1 MNYRISNSLFESIV
15 NVTNPQVQEAEV
27 DKAHF
32 CATHVEHAMLGLGT
46 CISEQHAEPDEQGQI
61 AWYTV
66 EFPTGTHRIQTSNL
80 RIVEGKS
87 HSHSKK
93 MTESEQIDE
102 LIESLGDAAGL
113 RKKADALPEHE
124 RYKKEFYNTA
134 AKHIESG
141 NIKKLAKHLD
151 DGQTKQHHGDS
162 TTEHA
167 RTVALRH
174 INDKHLA
181 DLGYVR
187 NKPSPVKEGNDGN
200 LANNAK
206 PYDKVTHGDVIA
218 GRLGKDEM
226 GGKKK
231 VNKEQ
236 VEQVDEDKYDRML
249 SNMIKRNPG
258 VLKTHSKEVKRTN
271 DIESGKELGRQIKK
285 NPGVLKTYSAAVKRD
300 KKMYGEE
307 AEHVDEK
314 AVEEASM
321 GHAGTVTMK
330 QVDKSNAT
338 PQVKAAIKKSAPDI
352 KSYADRA
359 AALTA
364 AGIKRE
370 SVEDLDEVKM
380 ADLPSRKIQGRS
392 YGASKPE
399 PSAFDI
405 LKGPRDKDLKSIATK
420 KKPVSAGKALKPKAI
435 KEGISQTI
443 INYDDFRIDVTDNP
457 TYGDYLRALQTMV
470 ESRDESI
477 QQEVVAIAT
486 AAYDE
491 KIDSIIVESKARQ
504 LFAGKLDELRKSG
517 AKVLDES
524 YIVESDS
531 TYVEYTVE
539 KDGVRTQYVHIGTNG
554 NK

>member
-1 MNYRISNSLFESIV
+1 MNFRISNNLFESIR
-15 NVTNPQVQEAEV
+15 NVTTPQIEEPAKVEEAEV

-93 MTESEQIDE
+93 MAEAEENIEEKKLHPNQQVLDVHEPEKDELTADDFKKLRAGKTQKTVKEEQIDE
-102 LIESLGDAAGL
+102 LSVNTLNRVHRAAVSDANDASRDGDEARADKRYNLAGKASNKAELKNRAAGL
-113 RKKADALPEHE
+113 
-124 RYKKEFYNTA
+124 
-134 AKHIESG
+134 
-141 NIKKLAKHLD
+141 
-151 DGQTKQHHGDS
+151 
-162 TTEHA
+162 
-167 RTVALRH
+167 
-174 INDKHLA
+174 
-181 DLGYVR
+181 
-187 NKPSPVKEGNDGN
+187 KPSG
-200 LANNAK
+200 
-206 PYDKVTHGDVIA
+206 
-218 GRLGKDEM
+218 
-226 GGKKK
+226 
-231 VNKEQ
+231 Q
-236 VEQVDEDKYDRML
+236 
-249 SNMIKRNPG
+249 
-258 VLKTHSKEVKRTN
+258 HS
-271 DIESGKELGRQIKK
+271 
-285 NPGVLKTYSAAVKRD
+285 
-300 KKMYGEE
+300 MEE
-307 AEHVDEK
+307 
-314 AVEEASM
+314 

-370 SVEDLDEVKM
+370 AVEDVKE
-380 ADLPSRKIQGRS
+380 ASATGSGNAFDWRNTPRETLKPGERAGFDSKKISTGTV
-392 YGASKPE
+392 YTKKFTKEKPE
-399 PSAFDI
+399 P
-405 LKGPRDKDLKSIATK
+405 T
-420 KKPVSAGKALKPKAI
+420 GKTLKPKAI

-491 KIDSIIVESKARQ
+491 KIDSIIIESKARQ
-504 LFAGKLDELRKSG
+504 LFAGKLDEIRKSG
-517 AKVLDES
+517 STVLDES
-524 YIVESDS
+524 YIVESNS

>member
-1 MNYRISNSLFESIV
+1 MNFRISNNLFESIR
-15 NVTNPQVQEAEV
+15 NVTNPQVEEPAKVEEAEV

-93 MTESEQIDE
+93 MAEAEENIEEKKLHPNQQVLDVHEPEKDELTADDFKKLRAGKTQKTVKEEQIDE
-102 LIESLGDAAGL
+102 LSVNTLNRVHRAAVSDANDASRDGDEARADKRYNLAGKASNKAELKNRAAGL
-113 RKKADALPEHE
+113 
-124 RYKKEFYNTA
+124 
-134 AKHIESG
+134 
-141 NIKKLAKHLD
+141 
-151 DGQTKQHHGDS
+151 
-162 TTEHA
+162 
-167 RTVALRH
+167 
-174 INDKHLA
+174 
-181 DLGYVR
+181 
-187 NKPSPVKEGNDGN
+187 KPSGQ
-200 LANNAK
+200 
-206 PYDKVTHGDVIA
+206 HS
-218 GRLGKDEM
+218 M
-226 GGKKK
+226 G
-231 VNKEQ
+231 E
-236 VEQVDEDKYDRML
+236 
-249 SNMIKRNPG
+249 
-258 VLKTHSKEVKRTN
+258 
-271 DIESGKELGRQIKK
+271 
-285 NPGVLKTYSAAVKRD
+285 
-300 KKMYGEE
+300 
-307 AEHVDEK
+307 
-314 AVEEASM
+314 

-330 QVDKSNAT
+330 QVDKSDAT

-370 SVEDLDEVKM
+370 AVEQIDEIGDTPAGMEKVKAYRAAVGRQYHKTGEYDTRLSD
-380 ADLPSRKIQGRS
+380 ADRKPNPFHAKDAANMPNAANKRYSRQTGAARAKKIETGTQYEETNNPFDVKNYKSQIPTKPGETAGFDS
-392 YGASKPE
+392 KKISTGTVYTKKFTKEKPE
-399 PSAFDI
+399 P
-405 LKGPRDKDLKSIATK
+405 
-420 KKPVSAGKALKPKAI
+420 AGKAFKPKAV

-491 KIDSIIVESKARQ
+491 KIDSIIIESKARQ
-504 LFAGKLDELRKSG
+504 LFAGKLDEIRKSG
-517 AKVLDES
+517 STVLDES
-524 YIVESDS
+524 YIVESNS

>member
-15 NVTNPQVQEAEV
+15 NATNPQVEEPAKVEEAEV

-80 RIVEGKS
+80 RVVEGKS

-93 MTESEQIDE
+93 MAESEQIDE
-102 LIESLGDAAGL
+102 LSVNTLNRVHSAAVRDANDATRDGDEEKANKRYDLAGKASNKAELKNRAAGL
-113 RKKADALPEHE
+113 KP
-124 RYKKEFYNTA
+124 
-134 AKHIESG
+134 SG
-141 NIKKLAKHLD
+141 QHSMEEEIDEKKLHPNQQVLDVHEPEKDELTSKDFEMLRAGKKQKTVKEAAFDPLKHV
-151 DGQTKQHHGDS
+151 K
-162 TTEHA
+162 
-167 RTVALRH
+167 
-174 INDKHLA
+174 N
-181 DLGYVR
+181 
-187 NKPSPVKEGNDGN
+187 PSP
-200 LANNAK
+200 A
-206 PYDKVTHGDVIA
+206 
-218 GRLGKDEM
+218 
-226 GGKKK
+226 
-231 VNKEQ
+231 
-236 VEQVDEDKYDRML
+236 
-249 SNMIKRNPG
+249 
-258 VLKTHSKEVKRTN
+258 
-271 DIESGKELGRQIKK
+271 
-285 NPGVLKTYSAAVKRD
+285 
-300 KKMYGEE
+300 
-307 AEHVDEK
+307 
-314 AVEEASM
+314 
-321 GHAGTVTMK
+321 
-330 QVDKSNAT
+330 
-338 PQVKAAIKKSAPDI
+338 VKAAAKDVKST
-352 KSYADRA
+352 SYADRT
-359 AALTA
+359 ALMKAGGVKDDRGPRGVTQEVTNNPFDVKNYKSQIPTKPGETA
-364 AGIKRE
+364 GFDSK
-370 SVEDLDEVKM
+370 
-380 ADLPSRKIQGRS
+380 KISTGTV
-392 YGASKPE
+392 YTKKFTKEKPE
-399 PSAFDI
+399 P
-405 LKGPRDKDLKSIATK
+405 
-420 KKPVSAGKALKPKAI
+420 AGKAFKPKAI

-491 KIDSIIVESKARQ
+491 KINSIIIESKARQ

-524 YIVESDS
+524 YIIESNS

>member
-1 MNYRISNSLFESIV
+1 MNYRISNSLFESII

-87 HSHSKK
+87 HTHSKK
-93 MTESEQIDE
+93 MAEAEE
-102 LIESLGDAAGL
+102 NIE
-113 RKKADALPEHE
+113 
-124 RYKKEFYNTA
+124 
-134 AKHIESG
+134 
-141 NIKKLAKHLD
+141 
-151 DGQTKQHHGDS
+151 
-162 TTEHA
+162 
-167 RTVALRH
+167 
-174 INDKHLA
+174 
-181 DLGYVR
+181 
-187 NKPSPVKEGNDGN
+187 EGNDGN

-206 PYDKVTHGDVIA
+206 PYDKVTRGDVIA

-226 GGKKK
+226 SGKKK
-231 VNKEQ
+231 VVKE
-236 VEQVDEDKYDRML
+236 EEKIDEA
-249 SNMIKRNPG
+249 G
-258 VLKTHSKEVKRTN
+258 
-271 DIESGKELGRQIKK
+271 
-285 NPGVLKTYSAAVKRD
+285 
-300 KKMYGEE
+300 
-307 AEHVDEK
+307 
-314 AVEEASM
+314 M
-321 GHAGTVTMK
+321 GHAGSVTMK

-359 AALTA
+359 AAFHA

-405 LKGPRDKDLKSIATK
+405 LKGPRAKDLKPAPAS
-420 KKPVSAGKALKPKAI
+420 KALKTKAI
-435 KEGISQTI
+435 KEGITQTI

-477 QQEVVAIAT
+477 QQEVIAIAT

-491 KIDSIIVESKARQ
+491 KIDSIIIESKAREI
-504 LFAGKLDELRKSG
+504 FAGKLDEFRKTG
-517 AKVLDES
+517 AKVLDEN
-524 YIVESDS
+524 YVVESNS

>member
-1 MNYRISNSLFESIV
+1 MNFRISNNLFESIR
-15 NVTNPQVQEAEV
+15 NVTNPQVEEPAKVEEAEV

-93 MTESEQIDE
+93 MAEAEENIEEKKLHPNQQVLDVHEPEKDE
-102 LIESLGDAAGL
+102 LT
-113 RKKADALPEHE
+113 ADD
-124 RYKKEFYNTA
+124 F
-134 AKHIESG
+134 
-141 NIKKLAKHLD
+141 KKLRAGK
-151 DGQTKQHHGDS
+151 T
-162 TTEHA
+162 
-167 RTVALRH
+167 
-174 INDKHLA
+174 
-181 DLGYVR
+181 
-187 NKPSPVKEGNDGN
+187 VKEGNDGN

-206 PYDKVTHGDVIA
+206 PYDKVTHGDVIT

-231 VNKEQ
+231 VVKEEEIDEKKLHPNQQ
-236 VEQVDEDKYDRML
+236 VLDVHEPEKDELTSKDFEML
-249 SNMIKRNPG
+249 RAGKKQKTVKEAAFDP
-258 VLKTHSKEVKRTN
+258 LKHV
-271 DIESGKELGRQIKK
+271 K
-285 NPGVLKTYSAAVKRD
+285 NPSPA
-300 KKMYGEE
+300 
-307 AEHVDEK
+307 
-314 AVEEASM
+314 
-321 GHAGTVTMK
+321 
-330 QVDKSNAT
+330 
-338 PQVKAAIKKSAPDI
+338 VKAAAKDVKST
-352 KSYADRA
+352 SYADRT
-359 AALTA
+359 ALMK
-364 AGIKRE
+364 AGGVKDDRGPRGVTQEASATGSGNAFDWRNTPRE
-370 SVEDLDEVKM
+370 TLKPGERAGFDSK
-380 ADLPSRKIQGRS
+380 KISTGTV
-392 YGASKPE
+392 YTKKFTKEKPE
-399 PSAFDI
+399 P
-405 LKGPRDKDLKSIATK
+405 
-420 KKPVSAGKALKPKAI
+420 AGKTLKPKAV

-470 ESRDESI
+470 ESKDENI

-491 KIDSIIVESKARQ
+491 KIDSILIESKAREI
-504 LFAGKLDELRKSG
+504 FAGKLDAIRKSG
-517 AKVLDES
+517 STVLDES
-524 YIVESDS
+524 YIVESNS

>member
-1 MNYRISNSLFESIV
+1 MNFRISNNLFESIR
-15 NVTNPQVQEAEV
+15 NVTNPQVEEPAKVEEAEV

-32 CATHVEHAMLGLGT
+32 CATHVEHSMLGLGT

-61 AWYTV
+61 SWYTV

-80 RIVEGKS
+80 RILEGKS
-87 HSHSKK
+87 HTHGKK
-93 MTESEQIDE
+93 MAEAEE
-102 LIESLGDAAGL
+102 NIE
-113 RKKADALPEHE
+113 E
-124 RYKKEFYNTA
+124 
-134 AKHIESG
+134 
-141 NIKKLAKHLD
+141 KKLHPNQQVLD
-151 DGQTKQHHGDS
+151 VHEPEKDKLTADDFKK
-162 TTEHA
+162 
-167 RTVALRH
+167 LRAG
-174 INDKHLA
+174 KT
-181 DLGYVR
+181 
-187 NKPSPVKEGNDGN
+187 VKEGNDGN

-206 PYDKVTHGDVIA
+206 PYNKVTHGDVIT

-231 VNKEQ
+231 VVKE
-236 VEQVDEDKYDRML
+236 EEIDE
-249 SNMIKRNPG
+249 
-258 VLKTHSKEVKRTN
+258 TN
-271 DIESGKELGRQIKK
+271 
-285 NPGVLKTYSAAVKRD
+285 
-300 KKMYGEE
+300 
-307 AEHVDEK
+307 
-314 AVEEASM
+314 
-321 GHAGTVTMK
+321 HAGTVTMK

-370 SVEDLDEVKM
+370 AVEELGEVKM

-405 LKGPRDKDLKSIATK
+405 LKGPRDKDLKSVATK
-420 KKPVSAGKALKPKAI
+420 KKPEPAGKTFKPKAV

-470 ESRDESI
+470 ESRDENI

-486 AAYDE
+486 AAYND
-491 KIDSIIVESKARQ
+491 KIDSIIIESKARQ
-504 LFAGKLDELRKSG
+504 LFAGKLDEIRKSG
-517 AKVLDES
+517 STVLDES
-524 YIVESDS
+524 YIVESNS

>member
-15 NVTNPQVQEAEV
+15 NATNPQVKEPAKVEEAEV

-32 CATHVEHAMLGLGT
+32 CATHVEHSMLGLGT

-87 HSHSKK
+87 HTHSKK
-93 MTESEQIDE
+93 MAEAEE
-102 LIESLGDAAGL
+102 NIE
-113 RKKADALPEHE
+113 
-124 RYKKEFYNTA
+124 
-134 AKHIESG
+134 
-141 NIKKLAKHLD
+141 
-151 DGQTKQHHGDS
+151 
-162 TTEHA
+162 
-167 RTVALRH
+167 
-174 INDKHLA
+174 
-181 DLGYVR
+181 
-187 NKPSPVKEGNDGN
+187 EGNDGN

-206 PYDKVTHGDVIA
+206 PYDKVTRGDVIA

-231 VNKEQ
+231 VVKE
-236 VEQVDEDKYDRML
+236 EEKIDEA
-249 SNMIKRNPG
+249 G
-258 VLKTHSKEVKRTN
+258 
-271 DIESGKELGRQIKK
+271 
-285 NPGVLKTYSAAVKRD
+285 
-300 KKMYGEE
+300 
-307 AEHVDEK
+307 
-314 AVEEASM
+314 M

-352 KSYADRA
+352 KTYADRA

-370 SVEDLDEVKM
+370 AVEDLDEVKM

-420 KKPVSAGKALKPKAI
+420 KKPAPTSKALKPKAI

>member
-80 RIVEGKS
+80 RVVEGKS

-93 MTESEQIDE
+93 MAESEQIDE
-102 LIESLGDAAGL
+102 LSVNTLNRVHSAAVRDANDATRDGDEEKANKRYDLAGKASNKAELKNRAAGL
-113 RKKADALPEHE
+113 KP
-124 RYKKEFYNTA
+124 
-134 AKHIESG
+134 SG
-141 NIKKLAKHLD
+141 QHSMEEELDEKKLHPNQQVLD
-151 DGQTKQHHGDS
+151 VH
-162 TTEHA
+162 E
-167 RTVALRH
+167 
-174 INDKHLA
+174 
-181 DLGYVR
+181 
-187 NKPSPVKEGNDGN
+187 PE
-200 LANNAK
+200 
-206 PYDKVTHGDVIA
+206 
-218 GRLGKDEM
+218 KDELTSKDFEM
-226 GGKKK
+226 LRAGKKQK
-231 VNKEQ
+231 
-236 VEQVDEDKYDRML
+236 
-249 SNMIKRNPG
+249 
-258 VLKTHSKEVKRTN
+258 
-271 DIESGKELGRQIKK
+271 
-285 NPGVLKTYSAAVKRD
+285 AVK
-300 KKMYGEE
+300 
-307 AEHVDEK
+307 
-314 AVEEASM
+314 EASM

-370 SVEDLDEVKM
+370 AVEDLEEVKM

-392 YGASKPE
+392 YGASKAE

-443 INYDDFRIDVTDNP
+443 INYDNFRIDVTDNP

>member
-1 MNYRISNSLFESIV
+1 MNYRISNSLFESII

-87 HSHSKK
+87 HTHSKK
-93 MTESEQIDE
+93 MAEAEE
-102 LIESLGDAAGL
+102 NIE
-113 RKKADALPEHE
+113 
-124 RYKKEFYNTA
+124 
-134 AKHIESG
+134 
-141 NIKKLAKHLD
+141 
-151 DGQTKQHHGDS
+151 
-162 TTEHA
+162 
-167 RTVALRH
+167 
-174 INDKHLA
+174 
-181 DLGYVR
+181 
-187 NKPSPVKEGNDGN
+187 EGNDGN

-206 PYDKVTHGDVIA
+206 PYDKVTRGDVIA

-231 VNKEQ
+231 VVKE
-236 VEQVDEDKYDRML
+236 EEKIDEA
-249 SNMIKRNPG
+249 G
-258 VLKTHSKEVKRTN
+258 
-271 DIESGKELGRQIKK
+271 
-285 NPGVLKTYSAAVKRD
+285 
-300 KKMYGEE
+300 
-307 AEHVDEK
+307 
-314 AVEEASM
+314 M
-321 GHAGTVTMK
+321 GHAGSVTMK

-405 LKGPRDKDLKSIATK
+405 LKGPRAKDLKPAPAS
-420 KKPVSAGKALKPKAI
+420 KALKTKAI
-435 KEGISQTI
+435 KEGITQTI

-477 QQEVVAIAT
+477 QQEVIAIAT

-491 KIDSIIVESKARQ
+491 KIDSIIIESKAREI
-504 LFAGKLDELRKSG
+504 FADKLDEFRKTG
-517 AKVLDES
+517 AKVLDEN
-524 YIVESDS
+524 YVVESNS

>member
-15 NVTNPQVQEAEV
+15 NATNPQVEEPAKVEEAEV

-87 HSHSKK
+87 HTHSKK
-93 MTESEQIDE
+93 MAEAEE
-102 LIESLGDAAGL
+102 NIE
-113 RKKADALPEHE
+113 
-124 RYKKEFYNTA
+124 
-134 AKHIESG
+134 
-141 NIKKLAKHLD
+141 
-151 DGQTKQHHGDS
+151 
-162 TTEHA
+162 
-167 RTVALRH
+167 
-174 INDKHLA
+174 
-181 DLGYVR
+181 
-187 NKPSPVKEGNDGN
+187 EGNDGN

-206 PYDKVTHGDVIA
+206 PYDKVTRGDVIA

-231 VNKEQ
+231 VVKE
-236 VEQVDEDKYDRML
+236 EEKIDEA
-249 SNMIKRNPG
+249 G
-258 VLKTHSKEVKRTN
+258 
-271 DIESGKELGRQIKK
+271 
-285 NPGVLKTYSAAVKRD
+285 
-300 KKMYGEE
+300 
-307 AEHVDEK
+307 
-314 AVEEASM
+314 M
-321 GHAGTVTMK
+321 GHAGSVTMK
-330 QVDKSNAT
+330 QVNKSNAT

-405 LKGPRDKDLKSIATK
+405 LKGPRAKDLKPAPAS
-420 KKPVSAGKALKPKAI
+420 KALKTKAI
-435 KEGISQTI
+435 KEGITQTI

-477 QQEVVAIAT
+477 QQEVIAIAT

-491 KIDSIIVESKARQ
+491 KIDSIIIESKAREI
-504 LFAGKLDELRKSG
+504 FAGKLDEFRKTG
-517 AKVLDES
+517 AKVLDEN
-524 YIVESDS
+524 YVVESNS